1 MPILKPVNMNRPRMP
16 PPPGPPGNGENFERK
31 IENLKLKCGNFAD
44 KLISNG
50 QSSESLN
57 SLNDHGQ
64 NVTRVLAGTPIRK
77 VNKIF

>member
-1 MPILKPVNMNRPRMP
+1 MV
-16 PPPGPPGNGENFERK
+16 FS
-31 IENLKLKCGNFAD
+31 D

-64 NVTRVLAGTPIRK
+64 SASRVQGGTPIRK
-77 VNKIF
+77 VRKFDF

>member
-1 MPILKPVNMNRPRMP
+1 VEI
-16 PPPGPPGNGENFERK
+16 
-31 IENLKLKCGNFAD
+31 FAD

-77 VNKIF
+77 VRKNERKVRKNKIKIKRKSSQIMSKFLKFLELT